1 MKNKSLFKIS
11 LFIVTV
17 LAVFSC
23 SKSEDPIGSPQSTLV
38 LELSSDANDPVLLPN
53 EEINFTLKGSDSMD
67 YTSAAQ
73 FFVNDTEIPGS
84 SYTFTGK
91 GAYIVKAV
99 YDDVTSNTLDFNVVD
114 PAERVITIDVPR
126 ALRNQ
131 TITFGLL
138 DADGNNTA
146 SEATFFVNDL
156 EITGNTYSS
165 TASGN
170 FEVYAKFEAEGESF
184 TTETKEFSIFIPKR
198 KVVLE
203 DYTGTWCGYC
213 PAVAGAITAVEELTP
228 YISVVAIHDDGSTP
242 DPYKFEDVD
251 ILTDQFEVYG
261 LPGGR
266 INRTIKWNAPYSPG
280 DVLPMAGEETSTG
293 IALKSQ
299 LSGSTLTV
307 DVKLMSENELAQGNK
322 LVVYLL
328 ENGLIHD
335 QANYYDEDPL
345 SPFHNMGDPIP
356 NYIHNHTLRKSLS
369 AVLGDNIPA
378 TPAFTEFAKNYSIQV
393 PSEYNYSNLSLVVML
408 VTADNLALNSQH
420 AAVNENKDYE

>member
-1 MKNKSLFKIS
+1 MKNKSLFKLS
-11 LFIVTV
+11 LIILSFI
-17 LAVFSC
+17 AVFSC
-23 SKSEDPIGSPQSTLV
+23 SQSEDPIGPPQSNLV
-38 LELSSDANDPVLLPN
+38 LKLESNANDPVLLPD

-67 YTSAAQ
+67 YTSVAQ

-99 YDDVTSNTLDFNVVD
+99 YNNITSNTLDFNVVD
-114 PAERVITIDVPR
+114 PSERVITIDVPR

-146 SEATFFVNDL
+146 SEATFYVEDN

-165 TASGN
+165 TAPGN
-170 FEVYAKFEAEGESF
+170 FKVYAKFEAEGQTF
-184 TTETKEFSIFIPKR
+184 TTETKEFSIFIPRR

-213 PAVAGAITAVEELTP
+213 PAVAGAITAVDTLTP
-228 YISVVAIHDDGSTP
+228 YISIVAIHDDGSTP

-251 ILTDQFEVYG
+251 ILTSEFEVFG

-266 INRTIKWNAPYSPG
+266 INRSVKWREPYSPG
-280 DVLPMAGEETSTG
+280 DVLPIAGEETSTG

-299 LSGSTLTV
+299 LSGSTLSV
-307 DVKLMSENELAQGNK
+307 DVKLMSENELAQGTK

-335 QANYYDEDPL
+335 QANYYNEDPL
-345 SPFHNMGDPIP
+345 SPFYQLGDPIP
-356 NYIHNHTLRKSLS
+356 KYVHDHTLRKSLS

-378 TPAFTEFAKNYSIQV
+378 TPAFTEYAKSYSIQV
-393 PSEYNYSNLSLVVML
+393 PSEYNYNNLSLVVML

-420 AAVNENKDYE
+420 AAVNEDKNYE